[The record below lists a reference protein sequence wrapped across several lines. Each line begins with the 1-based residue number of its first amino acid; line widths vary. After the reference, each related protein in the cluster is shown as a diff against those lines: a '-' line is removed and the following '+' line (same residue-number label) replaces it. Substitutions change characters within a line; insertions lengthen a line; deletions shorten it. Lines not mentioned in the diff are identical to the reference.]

1 MASPFE
7 AIVFDNDGLLLD
19 TEEAWTRAE
28 TVLFARHGEVFTA
41 DHKRELIGTSR
52 EQSAAKVERMLRLP
66 GHGKALM
73 NELHEIV
80 MEELGA
86 GVPPRPGA
94 LELLR
99 AVRAAGV
106 PVGLASNSSR
116 EFVDRALAVA
126 QLANG
131 QFDVVLSAD
140 DVDAPKPAPDLY
152 LAACAALGA
161 APERAAALEDSPPG
175 VASAR
180 AAGMYVIAVPYFPD
194 TIIEGASLGAHS
206 LTDPRVAAALGVAED
221 VESGSV

>member
-1 MASPFE
+1 METPFE

-19 TEEAWTRAE
+19 TEHAWTRAE
-28 TVLFARHGEVFTA
+28 TALFERHGSAFTA

-52 EQSAAKVERMLRLP
+52 EQSAAKVERMLGLTGR
-66 GHGKALM
+66 GQALM
-73 NELHEIV
+73 DDLHELV
-80 MEELGA
+80 MEELNA

-106 PVGLASNSSR
+106 PIGLASNSSR
-116 EFVDRALAVA
+116 EFVERALAVSE
-126 QLANG
+126 LADG
-131 QFDVVLSAD
+131 HFDVVVSAD
-140 DVDAPKPAPDLY
+140 DVEAPKPAPDLY

-180 AAGMYVIAVPYFPD
+180 AAGMFVIAVPYFPD
-194 TIIEGASLGAHS
+194 TRIEGASLEAES
-206 LTDPRVAAALGVAED
+206 LADPSVAAALGV
-221 VESGSV
+221 VL

>member
-1 MASPFE
+1 METPFE

-19 TEEAWTRAE
+19 TEHAWTRAE
-28 TVLFARHGEVFTA
+28 TALFERHGSTFTT

-52 EQSAAKVERMLRLP
+52 EQSAAKVERMLGLAGR
-66 GHGKALM
+66 GQALM
-73 NELHEIV
+73 DELHELV
-80 MEELGA
+80 MEELNA

-106 PVGLASNSSR
+106 PIGLASNSSR
-116 EFVDRALAVA
+116 EFVERALAVSE
-126 QLANG
+126 LADG
-131 QFDVVLSAD
+131 HFDVVVSAD
-140 DVDAPKPAPDLY
+140 DVEAPKPAPDLY

-180 AAGMYVIAVPYFPD
+180 AAGMFVIAVPYFPD
-194 TIIEGASLGAHS
+194 TRIEGASLEAES
-206 LTDPRVAAALGVAED
+206 LADPSVAAALGVVLQD
-221 VESGSV
+221 